1 MSDAVMNHIGYL
13 LHQPEIEKMRKVHK
27 ESYRIDDPTA
37 EVVMVLDGTDSE
49 RYPAVK
55 RLREDGYVL
64 VDANA
69 FGIDG
74 EVTGEFWVFSKK
86 SIKPR
91 EV

>member
-1 MSDAVMNHIGYL
+1 MNHFGYMIHL
-13 LHQPEIEKMRKVHK
+13 PEIEQLRNIH
-27 ESYRIDDPTA
+27 EDSYREKDPTA
-37 EVVMVLDGTDSE
+37 EVIMVLDDTDPE

-55 RLREDGYVL
+55 RLREAGYQF

-86 SIKPR
+86 K
-91 EV
+91 